1 MRKLLVL
8 VKISTFC
15 FCFNIVSFVTLYLF
29 NVCLN
34 FRFAELHFTEYCHP
48 CFPFFF
54 LSLPQSADAFNTLSI
69 LTNSLFYLS
78 LFVRPCLKV
87 YFRFTFS
94 IFFSHHL
101 SSSVYF
107 SLQSICSLSFFCDFL
122 PLNYFQPIF
131 SFINMK

>member
-1 MRKLLVL
+1 MSKLLVL

-15 FCFNIVSFVTLYLF
+15 FCFNIDSFVTLYLF
-29 NVCLN
+29 NVRLN
-34 FRFAELHFTEYCHP
+34 FRFAELRFTECCHP
-48 CFPFFF
+48 CFQFFF

-94 IFFSHHL
+94 IFLFSPFIFICLFFFAVHL
-101 SSSVYF
+101 F
-107 SLQSICSLSFFCDFL
+107 IIFFCDFL
-122 PLNYFQPIF
+122 LLNYFQPIF